1 MFVDSSA
8 IVAMLLNEPDGLNI
22 YERLKR
28 SDRRWISALVVYET
42 VLALMRVSH
51 KDHEAVL
58 DIVNSFISRHN
69 FIFVDIDQG
78 IAKLAV
84 EAFGQYGKGRHKAKL
99 NMGDCFSYAC
109 AKKLKQPLLFKG
121 NDFNQTDIKCA

>member
-8 IVAMLLNEPDGLNI
+8 IVAMLLDEPDGSNI
-22 YERLKR
+22 YEKLCKSEKR
-28 SDRRWISALVVYET
+28 WTCGLVVYET

-51 KDHEAVL
+51 KDQETVL
-58 DIVNSFISRHN
+58 ETVNSFINRHN
-69 FIFVDIDQG
+69 FIFLDIDLS
-78 IAKLAV
+78 ISSLAV
-84 EAFGQYGKGRHKAKL
+84 QAFGEYGKGRHKAKL

-109 AKKLKQPLLFKG
+109 AKKIKQPILFKG